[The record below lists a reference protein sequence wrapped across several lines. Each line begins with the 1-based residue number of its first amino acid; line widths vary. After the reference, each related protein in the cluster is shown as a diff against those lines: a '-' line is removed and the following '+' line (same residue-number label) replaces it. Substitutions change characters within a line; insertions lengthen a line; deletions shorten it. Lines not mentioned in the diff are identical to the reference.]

1 MQRAKRSG
9 VGQLAHGVGDA
20 APCCQAIVIVLRRKF
35 IGACVAFL
43 DGLFAIPPEHQVG
56 GAQMSISGI
65 MLETPYGKVALTE

>member
-1 MQRAKRSG
+1 M
-9 VGQLAHGVGDA
+9 
-20 APCCQAIVIVLRRKF
+20 APYCLAIVIVLRRKF

-65 MLETPYGKVALTE
+65 TLEALQGSRPGIVIFATCLL